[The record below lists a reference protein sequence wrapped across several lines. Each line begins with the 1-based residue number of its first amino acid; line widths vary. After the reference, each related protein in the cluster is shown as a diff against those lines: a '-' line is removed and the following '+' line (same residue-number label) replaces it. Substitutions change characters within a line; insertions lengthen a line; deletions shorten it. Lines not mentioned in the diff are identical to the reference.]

1 VDCVST
7 YLPRW
12 VDDWLRELM
21 AQVPAIMITG
31 PRACGKTTSAA
42 RAVRSV
48 VRLDVPETAAAFRL
62 APDAALAA
70 QLEPVLIDE
79 WQEVPEVLAAVK
91 RAVDADPRPGRFVL
105 TGSVRA
111 ALSASTWPA
120 TGRVVPLAM
129 SGITVAEEHRVGQD
143 LLSQLAEP
151 GRLAAA
157 TRVHAQPWTVPDYL
171 DRALAGMYPEL
182 QTGSARRRQIWMDAY
197 VDQLVLRD
205 APAVGAI
212 RAPQRLRALLRAAA
226 LNTAGTPA
234 ETSLAQAA
242 GLDVRTARTYL
253 DLLED
258 LGVIHRL
265 PAWHSNRFTRL
276 TKGPKLHLVDPALAA
291 PAAGVTPEVAF
302 RSGDLIGRLVET
314 FVVSQL
320 RPLIG
325 EPTSGVALSHLRERT
340 DGREIDLIIE
350 RRDGTLIA
358 IEVKASAQPTQ
369 ADARHLAWL
378 RDHIGSDFAAGWV
391 LHTGS
396 VDMPLGDRLRAA
408 PISTLWADPAGH
420 PAAPSR

>member
-1 VDCVST
+1 
-7 YLPRW
+7 
-12 VDDWLRELM
+12 M
-21 AQVPAIMITG
+21 
-31 PRACGKTTSAA
+31 
-42 RAVRSV
+42 
-48 VRLDVPETAAAFRL
+48 
-62 APDAALAA
+62 
-70 QLEPVLIDE
+70 
-79 WQEVPEVLAAVK
+79 PEVLAAVK

-129 SGITVAEEHRVGQD
+129 SGITVAEEHQVGQD
-143 LLSQLAEP
+143 LLSQLADP
-151 GRLAAA
+151 GRLSAA
-157 TRVHAQPWTVPDYL
+157 TRVHAQPWTLSDYL
-171 DRALAGMYPEL
+171 DRAMAGMYPEL
-182 QTGSARRRQIWMDAY
+182 RTGSVRRRQIWMDAY

-226 LNTAGTPA
+226 LNTAGTPP

-258 LGVIHRL
+258 LGVVHRL

-276 TKGPKLHLVDPALAA
+276 TKGPKLHLVDPAIAA

-302 RSGDLIGRLVET
+302 QSGDLIGRLVET
-314 FVVSQL
+314 FVVAQL
-320 RPLIG
+320 RPLVG
-325 EPTSGVALSHLRERT
+325 EPTSGVVLSHLWERA

-350 RRDGTLIA
+350 RRDGRLIA
-358 IEVKASAQPTQ
+358 VEVKASAQPTP

-378 RDHIGSDFAAGWV
+378 RDRLGADFAAGWV

-396 VDMPLGDRLRAA
+396 VDMPLGDRLRSA
-408 PISTLWADPAGH
+408 PISFLWADPAGH
-420 PAAPSR
+420 PAASGR

>member
-1 VDCVST
+1 
-7 YLPRW
+7 
-12 VDDWLRELM
+12 
-21 AQVPAIMITG
+21 
-31 PRACGKTTSAA
+31 
-42 RAVRSV
+42 
-48 VRLDVPETAAAFRL
+48 
-62 APDAALAA
+62 
-70 QLEPVLIDE
+70 
-79 WQEVPEVLAAVK
+79 
-91 RAVDADPRPGRFVL
+91 
-105 TGSVRA
+105 
-111 ALSASTWPA
+111 
-120 TGRVVPLAM
+120 M
-129 SGITVAEEHRVGQD
+129 SGITVAEEHRIGQD

-157 TRVHAQPWTVPDYL
+157 THVHAQPWTVPDYL

-212 RAPQRLRALLRAAA
+212 RAPQRLRALMRAVA

-314 FVVSQL
+314 FVVSQP
-320 RPLIG
+320 RPLVG
-325 EPTSGVALSHLRERT
+325 EPTSGVALSHRWERT